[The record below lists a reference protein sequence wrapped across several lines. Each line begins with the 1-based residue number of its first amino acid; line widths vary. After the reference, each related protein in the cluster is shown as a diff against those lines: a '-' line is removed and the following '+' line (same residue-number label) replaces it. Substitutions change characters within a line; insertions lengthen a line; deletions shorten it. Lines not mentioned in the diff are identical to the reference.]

1 MVWGKVGLVIL
12 IALCTPHMFTELKQ
26 IFPAERGVYFAIM
39 LAKNAV
45 QKIVLIH
52 GTCEPQLY
60 CTDVVKTVF
69 SLLTFV

>member
-1 MVWGKVGLVIL
+1 
-12 IALCTPHMFTELKQ
+12 MFTELKQ